1 MIRKNILITG
11 ASSGLG
17 KGMAIEFAKMGRN
30 LALCARRLERL
41 ESLQAELLSI
51 NPDITVSI
59 KALDVD
65 NHDQVFEVFKAF
77 KAELGHIDRIIV
89 NAGMGKGA
97 SIGTGY
103 FYANKQT
110 AITNFVSALAQCEA
124 AMEIFREQNA
134 GHLVTISSISAIR
147 GARRAMNVYAATKA
161 GLTSLS
167 EGLRVDVLDT
177 PIKISTLHPGFI
189 RSEINEKVKKVP
201 FIVDTETG
209 CKAMV
214 NAIEKEGGNS
224 YVPTWPWAFLRYI
237 LRIAPLSWLKK
248 MS

>member
-1 MIRKNILITG
+1 MTRQNILITG

-30 LALCARRLERL
+30 LALCARRMERL
-41 ESLQAELLSI
+41 EELKLELLNI
-51 NPDITVSI
+51 NPDIDVYI
-59 KALDVD
+59 RPLDVD

-77 KAELGHIDRIIV
+77 KQDMGTLDRVIV

-124 AMEIFREQNA
+124 AMEIFREQND
-134 GHLVTISSISAIR
+134 GHLVTISSISAFR
-147 GARRAMNVYAATKA
+147 GARKAMNVYAATKA
-161 GLTSLS
+161 ALSSMS
-167 EGLRVDVLDT
+167 EGLRVDVLGT
-177 PIKISTLHPGFI
+177 PIKVSTVHPGFI
-189 RSEINEKVKKVP
+189 RSEINEKVKTVP

-214 NAIEKEGGNS
+214 KAIEKEGGNS
-224 YVPTWPWAFLRYI
+224 YVPTWPWAPMRFI
-237 LRIAPLSWLKK
+237 MKVAPLSWLKK